1 MDLNARRIIVVDAVE
16 CRSKS
21 KSDIQ
26 RIDILEYRVAFTFP
40 AIANM
45 RNARRVKRSHLTL
58 TTHDLPL

>member
-40 AIANM
+40 ALNSQHE
-45 RNARRVKRSHLTL
+45 KRETRQKITFDPDNS
-58 TTHDLPL
+58 